1 MAIPLGQ
8 NLITSF
14 SPIFIFIFVFAIIF
28 GVLQASKIFKEA
40 KNLYGIIAFILAI
53 LAIVNSDFVKMLTM
67 ILPWIA
73 MMVIFFFLMFF
84 ILMFLGMDNNLILQ
98 VMGGPTKAS
107 TFWWVFGAVIFLV
120 VWSLGSIMGQRYLE
134 SGTGLVGDDNS
145 TLQDYQNNV
154 DSSERATTATN
165 NFQGNLTNIL
175 FHPAVLGMALILII
189 AMMALIMLTR
199 DF

>member
-1 MAIPLGQ
+1 
-8 NLITSF
+8 
-14 SPIFIFIFVFAIIF
+14 
-28 GVLQASKIFKEA
+28 
-40 KNLYGIIAFILAI
+40 
-53 LAIVNSDFVKMLTM
+53 
-67 ILPWIA
+67 
-73 MMVIFFFLMFF
+73 
-84 ILMFLGMDNNLILQ
+84 
-98 VMGGPTKAS
+98 
-107 TFWWVFGAVIFLV
+107 
-120 VWSLGSIMGQRYLE
+120 
-134 SGTGLVGDDNS
+134 LVGDDNS